1 MDYRERLR
9 EWITDH
15 DLKQKALAKEL
26 GITKAVI
33 SNYLTG
39 RSHMPIEVLVR
50 LSQILGLSM
59 DYLVGLTDEPLP
71 AMQLTASERQFVE
84 KLRTLSYDQKELI
97 AKTIALMQEQ
107 NQRRQS

>member
-1 MDYRERLR
+1 MSYAARMK

-15 DLKQKALAKEL
+15 DLRQKTLAKEFHV
-26 GITKAVI
+26 TEAVL
-33 SNYLTG
+33 SHYMTG
-39 RSHMPIEVLVR
+39 RSDVSVDVLVKFAR
-50 LSQILGLSM
+50 YAGLSM

-107 NQRRQS
+107 NQRGQS